1 MTDEKMQ
8 TVLRV
13 VGNEADHRPLGPIS
27 FYAYIAD
34 IFGSE
39 VRSEA
44 LKLNLYNNYES
55 TNNDEDAIHSL

>member
-1 MTDEKMQ
+1 MTDEMTN
-8 TVLRV
+8 TVLKM
-13 VGNEADHRPLGPIS
+13 VGIEADYRPLGPIS
-27 FYAYIAD
+27 FYAYVAD

-44 LKLNLYNNYES
+44 LRLNLYDNYES